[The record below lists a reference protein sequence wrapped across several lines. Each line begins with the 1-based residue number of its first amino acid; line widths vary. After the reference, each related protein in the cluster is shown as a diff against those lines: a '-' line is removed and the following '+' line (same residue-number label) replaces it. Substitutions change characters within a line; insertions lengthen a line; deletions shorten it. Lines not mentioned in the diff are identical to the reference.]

1 MIDFLD
7 LNATHEPYA
16 DELHEAV
23 HRVVDSG
30 WYLFGEEVDAFEE
43 NFSSYT
49 GVEHTVG
56 VGSGLAALR
65 IILRAYKEMGE
76 MEDGDEV
83 IVPANTYI
91 ASILSVTDNDLTPV
105 LVEPDP
111 QSYNLDPDRIED
123 KLTERTEAVMI
134 VHLYG
139 QNAYTEEIGRLCEA
153 YDLKLIEDAAQ
164 AHGAFFRNQR
174 IGSLGDAAG
183 FSFYPGKN
191 LGALGDAGAICT
203 DNSELAECC
212 STLANYGSQEKYR
225 NKYQGYNSRLDEIHA
240 AALRV
245 KLKYLDRQNQQRR
258 EVAQYYLEQID
269 HPDLVLPTVYDFNA
283 GVAERTRAE
292 GDAGHTENGRVSKPR
307 PVPIDP
313 SETPVT
319 DVDSHVWHLFVVRH
333 PERDTLREYLDEQ
346 GIGTIIHYPIPPH
359 QQEAYSDW
367 DDLSLPITEAIHDE
381 VLSLPMGPH
390 LTEEEVDSVVSI
402 VNQYPV
408 VDGER
413 ATQ

>member
-7 LNATHEPYA
+7 LNAIHEPYV
-16 DELHEAV
+16 DELHETL

-30 WYLFGEEVDAFEE
+30 WYLFGEEVNAFEDE
-43 NFSSYT
+43 FSAYT

-76 MEDGDEV
+76 MSEGDEV
-83 IVPANTYI
+83 IVPGNTYI
-91 ASILSVTDNDLTPV
+91 ASILGVTDNDLTPV

-111 QSYNLDPDRIED
+111 RSYNIDPTRIE
-123 KLTERTEAVMI
+123 KHITERTEAVMI

-139 QNAYTEEIGRLCEA
+139 QNAYTEEVRRLCDE

-164 AHGAFFRNQR
+164 AHGAYYRDR
-174 IGSLGDAAG
+174 RVGSLGDAAG

-203 DNSELAECC
+203 DDAELAECC
-212 STLANYGSQEKYR
+212 RTLANYGSQEKYK

-245 KLKYLDRQNQQRR
+245 KLKYLDTQNQRRR
-258 EVAQYYLEQID
+258 EIAQYYLENLD
-269 HPDLVLPTVYDFNA
+269 HPDLTLPTVYDF
-283 GVAERTRAE
+283 GVGPSKE
-292 GDAGHTENGRVSKPR
+292 GSPSDESCNGQASGSGLVS
-307 PVPIDP
+307 IDP
-313 SETPVT
+313 SEASVT
-319 DVDSHVWHLFVVRH
+319 EIDSHVWHLFVVRH
-333 PERDTLREYLDEQ
+333 PERDALGEYLDDE

-359 QQEAYSDW
+359 KQEAYSKWNDK
-367 DDLSLPITEAIHDE
+367 SLPITEEIHEE

-390 LTEEEVDSVVSI
+390 LTDTEVSEVVEV
-402 VNQYPV
+402 VNHYTFK
-408 VDGER
+408 E
-413 ATQ
+413 

>member
-30 WYLFGEEVDAFEE
+30 WYLFGEEVAAFED
-43 NFSSYT
+43 NFSTYT

-76 MEDGDEV
+76 MADGDEV

-91 ASILSVTDNDLTPV
+91 ASILGVTDNDLTPV

-111 QSYNLDPDRIED
+111 RSYNLDPDRIED
-123 KLTERTEAVMI
+123 NITERTEAVMI

-139 QNAYTEEIGRLCEA
+139 QNAYTEEIGQLCEA

-164 AHGAFFRNQR
+164 AHGALFRDQR

-203 DNSELAECC
+203 DDSELAECC
-212 STLANYGSQEKYR
+212 RTLANYGSQEKYK
-225 NKYQGYNSRLDEIHA
+225 NKYQGYNSRLDEIHG

-245 KLKYLDRQNQQRR
+245 KLEYLDQQNQSRR
-258 EVAQYYLEQID
+258 RVAQRYIEWID
-269 HPDLVLPTVYDFNA
+269 HPAITLPTVFDF
-283 GVAERTRAE
+283 TRS
-292 GDAGHTENGRVSKPR
+292 GPVKNGETV
-307 PVPIDP
+307 DP
-313 SETPVT
+313 SEVSVT
-319 DVDSHVWHLFVVRH
+319 DIKSHVWHLFVIRY
-333 PERDTLREYLDEQ
+333 PNRDRLRDYLEEK
-346 GIGTIIHYPIPPH
+346 GIQTIIHYPIPPH

-367 DDLSLPITEAIHDE
+367 GDKSLPITESIHEE

-390 LTEEEVDSVVSI
+390 LTETEVNEVIDVV
-402 VNQYPV
+402 NHYPV
-408 VDGER
+408 KE
-413 ATQ
+413 

>member
-1 MIDFLD
+1 VIDFLD

-16 DELHEAV
+16 DELREAV

-30 WYLFGEEVDAFEE
+30 WYLFGEEVDAFEDD
-43 NFSSYT
+43 FSTYT

-76 MEDGDEV
+76 MRDGDEV

-91 ASILSVTDNDLTPV
+91 ASILGITDNDLSPV

-111 QSYNLDPDRIED
+111 RSYNLDPDRIEANI
-123 KLTERTEAVMI
+123 TERTEAVMI

-164 AHGAFFRNQR
+164 AHGAYFRDQR

-203 DNSELAECC
+203 NDSELAECC
-212 STLANYGSQEKYR
+212 RTLANYGSQEKYK

-245 KLKYLDRQNQQRR
+245 KLKYLDQQNQSRR
-258 EVAQYYLEQID
+258 KVAQHYLEGIH
-269 HPDLVLPTVYDFNA
+269 HPDVTLPTVVDFN
-283 GVAERTRAE
+283 RA
-292 GDAGHTENGRVSKPR
+292 DANNKRA
-307 PVPIDP
+307 PVDP

-319 DVDSHVWHLFVVRH
+319 EVKSHVWHLFVIRH
-333 PERDTLREYLDEQ
+333 PDRDGLREYLEDQ
-346 GIGTIIHYPIPPH
+346 GIQTIIHYPIPPH
-359 QQEAYSDW
+359 QQEAYSEWGDR
-367 DDLSLPITEAIHDE
+367 SLPIAETIHDE

-390 LTEEEVDSVVSI
+390 LTTAGIDTVVST

-408 VDGER
+408 IDSISETR
-413 ATQ
+413 

>member
-1 MIDFLD
+1 VIDFLD
-7 LNATHEPYA
+7 LNAIHEPYA
-16 DELHEAV
+16 DKLHEAV

-43 NFSSYT
+43 KFSGYV

-76 MEDGDEV
+76 MSDGDEV

-91 ASILSVTDNDLTPV
+91 ASILGVTDNDLTPV

-111 QSYNLDPDRIED
+111 RSYNIDPARIENHI
-123 KLTERTEAVMI
+123 TERTEAIMI

-139 QNAYTEEIGRLCEA
+139 QNAYTEEIGRLCDE

-164 AHGAFFRNQR
+164 AHGAYYRNQR
-174 IGSLGDAAG
+174 VGSLGDAAG

-191 LGALGDAGAICT
+191 LGALGDTGAICT
-203 DNSELAECC
+203 DDAELAECC
-212 STLANYGSQEKYR
+212 RTLANYGSQEKYK

-240 AALRV
+240 AVLRV
-245 KLKYLDRQNQQRR
+245 KLEYLDQQNQRRR
-258 EVAQYYLEQID
+258 EIAQYYLENLD
-269 HPDLVLPTVYDFNA
+269 HPDLTLPTVYNFGPGASVDTSSDNRQST
-283 GVAERTRAE
+283 GDRQDPER
-292 GDAGHTENGRVSKPR
+292 
-307 PVPIDP
+307 VPIEP
-313 SETPVT
+313 SEIPVT
-319 DVDSHVWHLFVVRH
+319 EVNSHVWHLFVVRH
-333 PERDTLREYLDEQ
+333 PERGALREYLDDE

-359 QQEAYSDW
+359 EQEAYSDW
-367 DDLSLPITEAIHDE
+367 NDQSLPVTEEIHEE

-390 LTEEEVDSVVSI
+390 LTEAEVTNVVHA
-402 VNQYPV
+402 VNRYPII
-408 VDGER
+408 E
-413 ATQ
+413 